1 MGYDTVKET
10 IRAMERNTEPDFS
23 FVVRVYNRNDDFVC
37 KACEALEGVYYN
49 ETIYQ
54 LPEPPFENCENAFL
68 NGKCGCRCWVH
79 GYRILDTEG
88 QY

>member
-37 KACEALEGVYYN
+37 KACEALEGGV
-49 ETIYQ
+49 
-54 LPEPPFENCENAFL
+54 L
-68 NGKCGCRCWVH
+68 
-79 GYRILDTEG
+79 
-88 QY
+88 